1 MKKKVVILGASS
13 DIGVETAK
21 IFLKNNWEVVA
32 HYHTNFNK
40 LYELKKDKKNK
51 INLIKIDFKNLNKA
65 RQIVLKNKKL
75 FLNTCSFVS
84 LIGFLKSEKKDL
96 FNLNLILDH
105 IKINFLSNL
114 LMINTLKKQM
124 LNNNFGRILLSSSI
138 GTKFGGGEN
147 SYSYSISKFLNE
159 FIPNE
164 FKKKNANK
172 ILYNVIQIGVTDTK
186 IHKNIKNK
194 SIKKRKA
201 LIPIKRIAKPSEVA
215 NKIFFLSSD
224 KNTLIHSQL
233 INISGGE

>member
-1 MKKKVVILGASS
+1 MCPHDWGKKIILGNLNNEKLI
-13 DIGVETAK
+13 DIWFSKKSMRIRKMLNNSNRNFSPCNVCDETAK

-32 HYHTNFNK
+32 HYHTNFKK

-51 INLIKIDFKNLNKA
+51 INLIKIDFNNLNKA

-75 FLNTCSFVS
+75 FSNTCSFVS

-114 LMINTLKKQM
+114 LMINTFKKQM

-172 ILYNVIQIGVTDTK
+172 IL
-186 IHKNIKNK
+186 
-194 SIKKRKA
+194 
-201 LIPIKRIAKPSEVA
+201 
-215 NKIFFLSSD
+215 
-224 KNTLIHSQL
+224 
-233 INISGGE
+233 

>member
-32 HYHTNFNK
+32 HYHTNFKK

-65 RQIVLKNKKL
+65 RKIVLKNKKL
-75 FLNTCSFVS
+75 FSNTCSFVS

-114 LMINTLKKQM
+114 LMINTFKKQM

-172 ILYNVIQIGVTDTK
+172 ILYNVIQIVVTDTK

-201 LIPIKRIAKPSEVA
+201 LIPIKRIAKPFEVA